1 MLVDNDEHLNGDDWA
16 ERSSSAKK
24 RFLASMVMD
33 YEKWHDGTGYDLAAL
48 DEMTQEDLQ
57 EIEGILRTKLDEPW
71 RTFEALDRI
80 NTPAS
85 LSEIER
91 ALKHTNLEVRIA
103 AARFSRERESER
115 ERVLVEALANA
126 EFYGGLTQALDQVET
141 FHPPAIVDALIRGLL
156 MRGDSGAVSFAGM
169 LLYIFGKADSSFD
182 WEQRPLFLRFGAQ
195 NIEDRRK
202 AFVELCEIIGVDASR
217 YLTER
222 SDPC

>member
-1 MLVDNDEHLNGDDWA
+1 MVSIENNRNSDDRL

-33 YEKWHDGTGYDLAAL
+33 YEKWHDGTGYDLTAL
-48 DEMTQEDLQ
+48 DEMTQEDRQ
-57 EIEGILRTKLDEPW
+57 EIIGILRTKIDEPW

-80 NTPAS
+80 NTPDS

-91 ALKHTNLEVRIA
+91 ALKHPNLEVRIA
-103 AARFSRERESER
+103 AARFSRGSENEKERI
-115 ERVLVEALANA
+115 LVEALEKS
-126 EFYGGLTQALDQVET
+126 EFYRGLTQALDQVET
-141 FHPPAIVDALIRGLL
+141 FHSPAIVDALLRGLL
-156 MRGDSGAVSFAGM
+156 KRGDSGAVSFAGM
-169 LLYIFGKADSSFD
+169 LLYVHGEADSSFD
-182 WEQRPLFLRFGAQ
+182 WERRPLFIRFGAQ